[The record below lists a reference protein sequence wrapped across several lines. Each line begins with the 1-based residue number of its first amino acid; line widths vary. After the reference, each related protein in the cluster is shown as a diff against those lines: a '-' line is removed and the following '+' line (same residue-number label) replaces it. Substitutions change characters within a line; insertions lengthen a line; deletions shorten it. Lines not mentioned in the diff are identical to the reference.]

1 MVQLIAAFYLKTRAL
16 LLLVGSANVGSL
28 RLTFGA
34 ADVEIFE
41 LVFLITTLRIT
52 VGGGVAGGRGI
63 VHLLAVAF
71 VGFHFFFL
79 RELLIG
85 GRGFVGIHRKRGNWN
100 EMQGVR
106 GQRASGL
113 GPVYERTCNPNCGP
127 PESFCPAP
135 TALPLRPVSS
145 SSLFRVVVVGNGVA
159 GSSCALE
166 LRRLRPDAHI
176 TLVADEAPHHYSRP
190 ALMYLYTG
198 QLRLPDIKPHADA
211 LWAQQR
217 IALVQARAVA
227 LAPTARLLHLADGPA
242 LPYDALLLA
251 TGSVSRRPTCLGQDL
266 TGVQTFYNL
275 TDVVQMQRLTQGINR
290 GVVAGGG
297 LVGIELAEML
307 HSRRI
312 ATTLLIRDGHYW
324 ASVLPPA
331 EAELV
336 AQQLVENKIDAHYHS
351 EIAEI
356 LGDASGRVR
365 AVRTTTGTELPCQWV
380 GLAVGVRPNLSLT
393 APGLATDQGY
403 LVDNQLQTSL
413 PGIFAA
419 GDCAQLH
426 TPGAGQMAIEQLWYT
441 GRAQGQTVA
450 HSLAGQATDYQRGP
464 WFNSAKFFHLEYQTY
479 GHAPAATTAAG
490 LKSAF
495 WQHASGR
502 HGIRLY
508 FEAETPHKL
517 LGINALGL
525 RLRHDTCDAWLRAA
539 APLAQ
544 VLAEWPRAAFDP
556 EFARQ
561 HHAAL
566 RTTFAQWLV

>member
-1 MVQLIAAFYLKTRAL
+1 M
-16 LLLVGSANVGSL
+16 GANLRPQQRRTSRL
-28 RLTFGA
+28 HRLTLAPA
-34 ADVEIFE
+34 AV
-41 LVFLITTLRIT
+41 
-52 VGGGVAGGRGI
+52 
-63 VHLLAVAF
+63 
-71 VGFHFFFL
+71 
-79 RELLIG
+79 
-85 GRGFVGIHRKRGNWN
+85 
-100 EMQGVR
+100 
-106 GQRASGL
+106 
-113 GPVYERTCNPNCGP
+113 
-127 PESFCPAP
+127 P
-135 TALPLRPVSS
+135 TPFP
-145 SSLFRVVVVGNGVA
+145 FRVLIVGNGVA

-176 TLVADEAPHHYSRP
+176 TLVADETPHHYSRP

-198 QLRLPDIKPHADA
+198 QLRPADIKPHADD
-211 LWAQQR
+211 LWTQQR
-217 IALVQARAVA
+217 IELVQNRAVG
-227 LAPTARLLHLADGPA
+227 LDPTARLLHLADGPA

-251 TGSVSRRPTCLGQDL
+251 TGSVSRRPACPGQDL

-275 TDVVQMQRLTQGINR
+275 TDVVQMQQLTQGISR

-324 ASVLPPA
+324 AGVLPPA
-331 EAELV
+331 EAALV

-356 LGDASGRVR
+356 LGDANGRVR
-365 AVRTTTGTELPCQWV
+365 AVRTTAGTELACQWV
-380 GLAVGVRPNLSLT
+380 GLAVGVQPNLSLT

-403 LVDNQLQTSL
+403 LVDNRLQTNL
-413 PGIFAA
+413 PGVFAA
-419 GDCAQLH
+419 GDCAQLR
-426 TPGAGQMAIEQLWYT
+426 TPGAGQVAIEQLWYT

-450 HSLAGQATDYQRGP
+450 HTIAGQASDYQRGP

-479 GHAPAATTAAG
+479 GQAPAAPDGAG
-490 LKSAF
+490 RTSAF
-495 WQHASGR
+495 WQHATGR
-502 HGIRLY
+502 HGLRLY
-508 FEAETPHKL
+508 FETDVPHKL
-517 LGINALGL
+517 LGVNALGL
-525 RLRHDTCDAWLRAA
+525 RLRHDICDAWLRAA

-566 RTTFAQWLV
+566 RASFAVWLD